1 MGKTFKDR
9 KDVKRNNKEISK
21 LKKKEKRRREEDCY
35 YDINRRDNC
44 GR

>member
-9 KDVKRNNKEISK
+9 KDVRRNNKEISK
-21 LKKKEKRRREEDCY
+21 LKKKNKSRIKDKFDENYRRYPD
-35 YDINRRDNC
+35 